1 MFSCFIKRCRFSSL
15 GVNHLLVSVF
25 VSLMMIQ
32 AIRAE
37 DDAQKASKML
47 NDLKQRSAAERWQRM
62 KKQYPVDVPAPRQN
76 VPAPLPENRQ
86 TSIAAEELPPLPG
99 EGSSIPRLT
108 ALPADDST
116 DWIRPARPI
125 APDDAPVPSAAKP
138 SQVAD
143 ISAVSTTVDRTA
155 ETGTSK
161 VTDNRQTSSN
171 EKTAGRSPRTPIERM
186 INSIDP
192 YYDRDRDSD
201 IRKFALEKAKEF
213 NIDFKTADYQQRS
226 FPEITL
232 AWEPTNFYYYPLYF
246 SDPALERY
254 GHSYPRVIQPLA
266 SIARFGTQ
274 VVFLPYQM
282 TITPPCKPEY
292 PLGFYR
298 PGECAPKLH
307 YPIPLNAHAAV
318 TEAAVVT
325 GLFFIIP

>member
-1 MFSCFIKRCRFSSL
+1 MFSWLVMRCRFSVS
-15 GVNHLLVSVF
+15 GVNLMLFSV
-25 VSLMMIQ
+25 VVLTTLIPSV
-32 AIRAE
+32 RA
-37 DDAQKASKML
+37 DDEAQKARRML
-47 NDLKQRSAAERWQRM
+47 NDLKQRSAAERWQRV
-62 KKQYPVDVPAPRQN
+62 KKQYPVDVPVPHRSM
-76 VPAPLPENRQ
+76 PAPLPEDQQKPN
-86 TSIAAEELPPLPG
+86 ADELPPLPT
-99 EGSSIPRLT
+99 EGYSIPRLT

-125 APDDAPVPSAAKP
+125 EFDDTPSSTKTTK
-138 SQVAD
+138 VAD
-143 ISAVSTTVDRTA
+143 ASAVQPPIERREES
-155 ETGTSK
+155 GTSK
-161 VTDNRQTSSN
+161 LSDELRQSTN
-171 EKTAGRSPRTPIERM
+171 ETTAGRTPRTPLERM
-186 INSIDP
+186 ISSIDP

-201 IRKFALEKAKEF
+201 IRSFAQEKAKEF
-213 NIDFKTADYQQRS
+213 NIEFKTSGYEQRS

-282 TITPPCKPEY
+282 AITPPCKPEY

-298 PGECAPKLH
+298 PGEYAPKLH
-307 YPIPLNAHAAV
+307 YPIPLNAHAAI